1 MGGRLSRW
9 RKLWGMSPSDSS
21 SPSFPP
27 PHSPLQLL
35 QGHCDPE
42 AVAQDIESS
51 QDVCPLHHL
60 PQRPALQHPR
70 AEHVPRLLGQEADVD
85 EDLVGSGVGGHRGS
99 AWRSSS
105 PRPGHPQG
113 HPASGRHSL
122 PPGCAF
128 WHQSTA
134 EGPRGRVTSLET
146 QVNRTVTS
154 CPEGAYGPD
163 ERGRQQ

>member
-9 RKLWGMSPSDSS
+9 RKLWGMSPYDSS